1 MTRFATCVQILQSV
15 FREIHISEI
24 STCGRV
30 KSVVN
35 FECKSEYD
43 VEDFRRI
50 IEVLRS
56 PGGCPWDIE
65 QTHESIRRN
74 LLEEAYEVCEAID
87 QKDSE
92 HLREEL
98 GDLMMQIIFHSRI
111 EEEKG
116 TFDLNDVADSA
127 CKKLIFRHPH
137 VFGDISVSGSDE
149 VLKNWDELKRK
160 EKSQM
165 TVTKTMTDVAESLP
179 ALWRAEKIQK
189 KAKKVGFDWP
199 DVGGSMLKLDEEL
212 GEFKEAQMEGDKTH
226 IEEEL
231 GDFLFAAVNAAR
243 FLDIDPETALHKSCD
258 KFIRRFNYVEEEAQK
273 IGRDLKNMSLEEM
286 DVLYNAGKQR
296 E

>member
-1 MTRFATCVQILQSV
+1 M
-15 FREIHISEI
+15 
-24 STCGRV
+24 

-35 FECKSEYD
+35 FEYKSAYD
-43 VEDFRRI
+43 MSDFRRI

-65 QTHESIRRN
+65 QTHESLRRN

-87 QKDSE
+87 QKDPE

-98 GDLMMQIIFHSRI
+98 GDLLLQIIFHTRI

-116 TFDLNDVADSA
+116 SFDLDDVADSS

-137 VFGDISVSGSDE
+137 VFGNVDVSGSDE
-149 VLKNWDELKRK
+149 VIKNWDELKRK
-160 EKSQM
+160 EKSQT

-199 DVGGSMLKLDEEL
+199 DVGGAMDKLTEEMEEL
-212 GEFKEAQMEGDKTH
+212 REAQAQGDKAH

-231 GDFLFAAVNAAR
+231 GDLLFAAVNVAR
-243 FLDIDPETALHKSCD
+243 FSDIDPEAALHKSCE
-258 KFIRRFNYVEEEAQK
+258 KFIKRFDFVETEAVK
-273 IGRDLKNMSLEEM
+273 SGRELKEMTLDEM
-286 DVLYNAGKQR
+286 DALYNAGKLKK
-296 E
+296 

>member
-1 MTRFATCVQILQSV
+1 
-15 FREIHISEI
+15 
-24 STCGRV
+24 
-30 KSVVN
+30 VVN
-35 FECKSEYD
+35 FEYKSAYD
-43 VEDFRRI
+43 MEDFRRI

-87 QKDSE
+87 QKSSE

-98 GDLMMQIIFHSRI
+98 GDLLLQIIFHTRI

-116 TFDLNDVADSA
+116 TFNLNDVADSS

-137 VFGDISVSGSDE
+137 VFGNVDVSGSDE
-149 VLKNWDELKRK
+149 VIQNWDELKKK
-160 EKSQM
+160 EKSQT
-165 TVTKTMTDVAESLP
+165 TVVKTMIDVAESLP

-199 DVGGSMLKLDEEL
+199 EVSGAMDKLHEEIAEL
-212 GEFKEAQMEGDKTH
+212 VEAQAEKDKAH

-231 GDFLFAAVNAAR
+231 GDLLFTAVNVAR
-243 FLDIDPETALHKSCD
+243 FSDIDPETALHKSCE
-258 KFIRRFNYVEEEAQK
+258 KFIKRFEYIEAEAVK
-273 IGRDLKNMSLEEM
+273 SGRELKDMTLEEM
-286 DVLYNAGKQR
+286 EVLYNACKQMK
-296 E
+296 

>member
-1 MTRFATCVQILQSV
+1 M
-15 FREIHISEI
+15 HISEI
-24 STCGRV
+24 SACGRM

-35 FECKSEYD
+35 FEYKSSYD
-43 VEDFRRI
+43 MSDFRKI

-87 QKDSE
+87 QKSPE

-98 GDLMMQIIFHSRI
+98 GDLLLQIIFHTRI

-116 TFDLNDVADSA
+116 NFDLDDVADSS
-127 CKKLIFRHPH
+127 CKKLIYRHPH
-137 VFGDISVSGSDE
+137 VFGNLDVSGSEE
-149 VLKNWDELKRK
+149 VIQNWDELKNT
-160 EKSQM
+160 EKAQT
-165 TVTKTMTDVAESLP
+165 TVVKTMTDVAESLP

-199 DVGGSMLKLDEEL
+199 EVSGAMSKLHEEVAEL
-212 GEFKEAQMEGDKTH
+212 IEAQAENDFSH

-231 GDFLFAAVNAAR
+231 GDLLFTAVNIAR
-243 FLDIDPETALHKSCD
+243 FSDVDPETALHKSCE
-258 KFIRRFNYVEEEAQK
+258 KFIKRFEFLENEALNSGKQ
-273 IGRDLKNMSLEEM
+273 LKDMSLEEM
-286 DVLYNAGKQR
+286 EVLYDAAKQKC
-296 E
+296 

>member
-1 MTRFATCVQILQSV
+1 M
-15 FREIHISEI
+15 
-24 STCGRV
+24 
-30 KSVVN
+30 VN
-35 FECKSEYD
+35 FEYKSAYD
-43 VEDFRRI
+43 MQDFRRI

-65 QTHESIRRN
+65 QTHESLRRN

-87 QKDSE
+87 QNDPE

-98 GDLMMQIIFHSRI
+98 GDLLLQIIFHSRI

-116 TFDLNDVADSA
+116 SFNLDDVADAS

-137 VFGDISVSGSDE
+137 VFGDVDVSGSDE

-160 EKSQM
+160 EKSQT

-199 DVGGSMLKLDEEL
+199 EIGGATDKLVEELDEL
-212 GEFKEAQMEGDKTH
+212 KEALEQGDREH

-231 GDFLFAAVNAAR
+231 GDLLFAAVNVSR
-243 FLDIDPETALHKSCD
+243 FADIDPETALHKSCE
-258 KFIRRFNYVEEEAQK
+258 KFIRRFNYIETEAEK
-273 IGRDLKNMSLEEM
+273 SGKDMKDMTLGEL
-286 DVLYNAGKQR
+286 DALYNAAKLKK
-296 E
+296 

>member
-1 MTRFATCVQILQSV
+1 M
-15 FREIHISEI
+15 HISEI
-24 STCGRV
+24 SACGRV

-35 FECKSEYD
+35 FEYKSSYD
-43 VEDFRRI
+43 MSDFRRI

-87 QKDSE
+87 QKSPE

-98 GDLMMQIIFHSRI
+98 GDLLLQIIFHTRI

-116 TFDLNDVADSA
+116 NFDLDDVADSS
-127 CKKLIFRHPH
+127 CKKLIYRHPH
-137 VFGDISVSGSDE
+137 VFGNLDVSGSEE
-149 VLKNWDELKRK
+149 VIQNWDELKK
-160 EKSQM
+160 TEKAQT
-165 TVTKTMTDVAESLP
+165 TVVKTMTDVAESLP

-199 DVGGSMLKLDEEL
+199 EVSGAMSKLHEEVAEL
-212 GEFKEAQMEGDKTH
+212 IEAQAENDFSH

-231 GDFLFAAVNAAR
+231 GDLLFTAVNIAR
-243 FLDIDPETALHKSCD
+243 FSDVDPETALHKSCE
-258 KFIRRFNYVEEEAQK
+258 KFIKRFEFLENEALNSGKQ
-273 IGRDLKNMSLEEM
+273 LKDMSLEEM
-286 DVLYNAGKQR
+286 EVLYDAAKQKC
-296 E
+296 

>member
-1 MTRFATCVQILQSV
+1 
-15 FREIHISEI
+15 
-24 STCGRV
+24 
-30 KSVVN
+30 VVN
-35 FECKSEYD
+35 FEYKSEYD
-43 VEDFRRI
+43 VSDFRKI

-65 QTHESIRRN
+65 QTHESLRRN

-87 QKDSE
+87 QKDPP

-98 GDLMMQIIFHSRI
+98 GDLLLQIIFHSRI

-116 TFDLNDVADSA
+116 SFNLDDVADSS

-137 VFGDISVSGSDE
+137 VFGNVGVSGSDE
-149 VLKNWDELKRK
+149 VLRNWDELKRK
-160 EKSQM
+160 EKAQT
-165 TVTKTMTDVAESLP
+165 TVVKTMTDVAESLP

-199 DVGGSMLKLDEEL
+199 EVGGAMDKLKEEL
-212 GEFKEAQMEGDKTH
+212 EELTEAQAEADKAH

-231 GDFLFAAVNAAR
+231 GDLLFAAVNVAR
-243 FLDIDPETALHKSCD
+243 FSDIDPETALHRSCE
-258 KFIRRFNYVEEEAQK
+258 KFIRRFEYVEKEAEK
-273 IGRDLKNMSLEEM
+273 NGRELDNMSLEEM
-286 DVLYNAGKQR
+286 DALYNAGKQK

>member
-1 MTRFATCVQILQSV
+1 
-15 FREIHISEI
+15 
-24 STCGRV
+24 
-30 KSVVN
+30 KSA
-35 FECKSEYD
+35 YD
-43 VEDFRRI
+43 LEDFRKL
-50 IEVLRS
+50 IEILRS

-87 QKDSE
+87 QKDPG

-116 TFDLNDVADSA
+116 VFNLDDVADSA
-127 CKKLIFRHPH
+127 CQKLIFRHPH
-137 VFGDISVSGSDE
+137 VFGDINVSGSDE
-149 VLKNWDELKRK
+149 VIKNWDELKRR
-160 EKSQM
+160 EKSQS

-199 DVGGSMLKLDEEL
+199 DVDGAMAKLQEEL
-212 GEFKEAQMEGDKTH
+212 EELTAAQAEGDKVH

-231 GDFLFAAVNAAR
+231 GDLLFAAVNVAR
-243 FLDIDPETALHKSCD
+243 FFDIDPELALHKSSE
-258 KFIRRFNYVEEEAQK
+258 KFIGRFEYVETEARK
-273 IGRDLKNMSLEEM
+273 DGRELKDMSLEEL
-286 DVLYNAGKQR
+286 DVLYNAGKQS